1 MTVTTDLL
9 ELQQVDL
16 QIMRD
21 RKAIDEIPQA
31 EQIKEVRGRLK
42 ELSKKTTKIV
52 GLLKDARIEVEDND
66 GRRRTLSARVEEVK
80 RDSEASDDFRLTR
93 SYKAELDR
101 LAKRLEKV
109 DFNQKKAKAELER
122 LEGLYRQAASIKT
135 QLEAKEAELVEAFK
149 KSAGALREDLTRLV
163 ARRETLQQADIALRY
178 EGYLEKERRQVEAF
192 RRSED
197 MLLPQGFDYMTLD
210 TLRIEAR
217 QKLTAQQPRSLGEA
231 SRISGVSP
239 GDIAVLMVWLEKRS
253 REQRP
258 D

>member
-1 MTVTTDLL
+1 MPVTTDLL

-109 DFNQKKAKAELER
+109 DFNQKKE
-122 LEGLYRQAASIKT
+122 
-135 QLEAKEAELVEAFK
+135 EAELVEAFK

-163 ARRETLQQADIALRY
+163 ARRETLQQAIPADLLERY
-178 EGYLEKERRQVEAF
+178 RVSCAQHNLVGICKLEDHMCTGCRVE
-192 RRSED
+192 
-197 MLLPQGFDYMTLD
+197 L
-210 TLRIEAR
+210 
-217 QKLTAQQPRSLGEA
+217 QQSQYEQLIKGDSL
-231 SRISGVSP
+231 
-239 GDIAVLMVWLEKRS
+239 AVCPVCGRMMVVHGA
-253 REQRP
+253 
-258 D
+258 

>member
-1 MTVTTDLL
+1 MPVTTDLL

-80 RDSEASDDFRLTR
+80 RDSEASDDFRLTQ

-109 DFNQKKAKAELER
+109 DFNQKKAKAELEH

-149 KSAGALREDLTRLV
+149 KSASALREDLTRLV
-163 ARRETLQQADIALRY
+163 ARRETLQQAIPADLLERY
-178 EGYLEKERRQVEAF
+178 RVSCAQHNLVGICKLEDHVCTGCRVE
-192 RRSED
+192 
-197 MLLPQGFDYMTLD
+197 L
-210 TLRIEAR
+210 
-217 QKLTAQQPRSLGEA
+217 QQSQYEQLIKGDSL
-231 SRISGVSP
+231 
-239 GDIAVLMVWLEKRS
+239 AVCPVCGRMMVVHGA
-253 REQRP
+253 
-258 D
+258 

>member
-1 MTVTTDLL
+1 MPVTTDLL

-93 SYKAELDR
+93 SYKAEL
-101 LAKRLEKV
+101 
-109 DFNQKKAKAELER
+109 ER

-163 ARRETLQQADIALRY
+163 ARRETLQQAIPADLLERY
-178 EGYLEKERRQVEAF
+178 RVSCAQHNLVGICKLEDHMCTGCRVE
-192 RRSED
+192 
-197 MLLPQGFDYMTLD
+197 L
-210 TLRIEAR
+210 
-217 QKLTAQQPRSLGEA
+217 QQSQYEQLIKGDSL
-231 SRISGVSP
+231 
-239 GDIAVLMVWLEKRS
+239 AVCPVCGRMMVVHGA
-253 REQRP
+253 
-258 D
+258 